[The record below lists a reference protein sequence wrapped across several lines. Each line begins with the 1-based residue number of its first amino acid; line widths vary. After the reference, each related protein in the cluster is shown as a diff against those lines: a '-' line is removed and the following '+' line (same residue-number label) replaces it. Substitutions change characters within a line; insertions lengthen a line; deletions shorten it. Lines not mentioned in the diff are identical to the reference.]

1 MNKGRLMGIDQGL
14 KRIGVAVSDPTWLVA
29 KELTIITR
37 TSKQADF
44 ARLQQIITEQK
55 VAALIVGIPTKHLP
69 DEVYTQADSIRRW
82 VDHLATAI
90 PLPIT
95 LWDEHLTS
103 ADARELS
110 IRQRRGP
117 RDPIDDLAARLMLQ
131 SFLDALRDGLAPH
144 PLHPAPHNQPLE

>member
-1 MNKGRLMGIDQGL
+1 MTIGRLLGIDQGL
-14 KRIGVAVSDPTWLVA
+14 KRIGLAVSDPTGLVA

-37 TSKQADF
+37 KSKQEDF
-44 ARLQQIITEQK
+44 TRLQHIIREQQ
-55 VAALIVGIPTKHLP
+55 VVALIVGIPTKHLP
-69 DEVYTQADSIRRW
+69 DEVYTQADSVKRW
-82 VDHLATAI
+82 VEHLAAAI

-110 IRQRRGP
+110 IRLRRKP

-131 SFLDALRDGLAPH
+131 SYLDALRDGLAPH
-144 PLHPAPHNQPLE
+144 PLHSPIQDIRP

>member
-14 KRIGVAVSDPTWLVA
+14 KRIGVAVSDPTWLVAKELTIIIA

-69 DEVYTQADSIRRW
+69 PMRSIPRRIRSAAGSIIW
-82 VDHLATAI
+82 QRPSHC
-90 PLPIT
+90 PLRSGMNT
-95 LWDEHLTS
+95 
-103 ADARELS
+103 
-110 IRQRRGP
+110 
-117 RDPIDDLAARLMLQ
+117 
-131 SFLDALRDGLAPH
+131 
-144 PLHPAPHNQPLE
+144 

>member
-1 MNKGRLMGIDQGL
+1 MSKGRMLGIDQGL

-37 TSKQADF
+37 SSKQEDF
-44 ARLQQIITEQK
+44 ARLHRIITEQS
-55 VAALIVGIPTKHLP
+55 VTALIVGLPTKHLP
-69 DEVYTQADSIRRW
+69 DEVYTQADSIKRW
-82 VDHLATAI
+82 VEHLAVAI

-110 IRQRRGP
+110 IRLRRKP

-131 SFLDALRDGLAPH
+131 SYLDALRDGLAPH
-144 PLHPAPHNQPLE
+144 PLKPTQQPASE

>member
-1 MNKGRLMGIDQGL
+1 MLGIDQGL

-37 TSKQADF
+37 SSKQEDF
-44 ARLQQIITEQK
+44 ARLHRIITEQS
-55 VAALIVGIPTKHLP
+55 VTALIVGLPTKHLP
-69 DEVYTQADSIRRW
+69 DEVYTQADSIKRW
-82 VDHLATAI
+82 VEHLAVAI

-110 IRQRRGP
+110 IRLRRKP

-131 SFLDALRDGLAPH
+131 SYLDALRDGLAPH
-144 PLHPAPHNQPLE
+144 PLKPTQQPASE

>member
-1 MNKGRLMGIDQGL
+1 MNGGRLLGIDQGL

-37 TSKQADF
+37 KSKAEDF
-44 ARLQQIITEQK
+44 ARLQRIITEQRV
-55 VAALIVGIPTKHLP
+55 VAFIVGIPTKHLP
-69 DEVYTQADSIRRW
+69 DEVYTQADSVRRW
-82 VDHLATAI
+82 VEHLGAAI

-131 SFLDALRDGLAPH
+131 SYLDALRDGLAPH
-144 PLHPAPHNQPLE
+144 PLQPITTEPSE